1 VNLSTTRSKIYRI
14 AGERSAGTS
23 VLVAWFVK
31 SPSYYFSLAELELVA
46 SRTAAV
52 VNKFS

>member
-1 VNLSTTRSKIYRI
+1 MNPSITRSKFYRV
-14 AGERSAGTS
+14 AGERSAWVS

-46 SRTAAV
+46 SRTAAA
-52 VNKFS
+52 VNKSS